1 MFELNLNAK
10 CPKII
15 NRNIELR
22 PNRLFTANN
31 INSGSFKKKQILNL
45 ILLKEPI
52 LVNSQLNKK
61 KPYKSYG
68 PSKLYGKEVLNELSE
83 KPVRLI

>member
-31 INSGSFKKKQILNL
+31 INSGSFKKK
-45 ILLKEPI
+45 
-52 LVNSQLNKK
+52 
-61 KPYKSYG
+61 
-68 PSKLYGKEVLNELSE
+68 
-83 KPVRLI
+83 